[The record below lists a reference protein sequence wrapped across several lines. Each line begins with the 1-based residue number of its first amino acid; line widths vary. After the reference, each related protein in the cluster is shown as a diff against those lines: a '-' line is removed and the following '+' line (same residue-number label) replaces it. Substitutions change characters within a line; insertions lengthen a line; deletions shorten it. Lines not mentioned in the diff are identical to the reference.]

1 MHWEDHGQ
9 GVLRRNLTGKMEY
22 RSFMPS
28 RLQDVVPLALD
39 EGTVTLLGTCSRKLG
54 ELEGMLR
61 FVPNADMY
69 LAMYVRKE
77 ALLSAQ
83 IEGTQCTFDDILD
96 PSNEDLLEKDV
107 ADVVAY
113 VRASEYAVKRM
124 RELPLCMRLLREVHA
139 VLLSGTRGNDKHPGS
154 IRTSQNWIGPAGCTL
169 REAAYVPPNVEDMAV
184 ALSDLE
190 FFINEKHDIDPI
202 VKAALVHYQFE
213 TIHPFLDG
221 NGRLGRLLITLSL
234 LNDGALSNAVFY
246 PSYQLKLNRSAYYQ
260 ALMDVRERGAY
271 LAWVSFFCQCM
282 LSSAEDAIEAL
293 ERLIDLRTR
302 NVSAINESLGRSAGN
317 GQRLLEL
324 LEEHPI
330 INVGAVANRLGVSR
344 TTANNLVRSFV
355 ELGILMQKDD
365 DKRRYRTF
373 LYEDY
378 LEILRQGA
386 EPL

>member
-113 VRASEYAVKRM
+113 VRANM
-124 RELPLCMRLLREVHA
+124 R
-139 VLLSGTRGNDKHPGS
+139 
-154 IRTSQNWIGPAGCTL
+154 
-169 REAAYVPPNVEDMAV
+169 
-184 ALSDLE
+184 
-190 FFINEKHDIDPI
+190 
-202 VKAALVHYQFE
+202 
-213 TIHPFLDG
+213 
-221 NGRLGRLLITLSL
+221 
-234 LNDGALSNAVFY
+234 
-246 PSYQLKLNRSAYYQ
+246 
-260 ALMDVRERGAY
+260 
-271 LAWVSFFCQCM
+271 
-282 LSSAEDAIEAL
+282 
-293 ERLIDLRTR
+293 
-302 NVSAINESLGRSAGN
+302 
-317 GQRLLEL
+317 
-324 LEEHPI
+324 
-330 INVGAVANRLGVSR
+330 
-344 TTANNLVRSFV
+344 
-355 ELGILMQKDD
+355 
-365 DKRRYRTF
+365 
-373 LYEDY
+373 
-378 LEILRQGA
+378 
-386 EPL
+386 